1 MADDDNIYVLG
12 DQQNGFQNPSS
23 QQNASISQN
32 QDDVVN
38 VLKSAVSRNA
48 SDIHFQV
55 GSHPIFRI
63 DGILTPFM
71 LAKPITS
78 AFMSNCAD
86 LFLSKDQMKHLVE
99 NRQVDLSVTLPNF
112 THRFRVNFF
121 FQLNRL
127 SGAFRINPTT
137 PPTMDQLGLPPFL
150 KKLATLPH
158 GLVLITG
165 ATGSG
170 KSTTLAAIVDHINK
184 HRNAH
189 IITIS
194 DPIEYIHRNK
204 QSLISQREI
213 GIDATS
219 FANALRVVLR
229 EDPNVIVV
237 EEIRD
242 LETIAMA
249 LTAAETGNLVFA
261 TLHTNDAVQAIDRI
275 IDVFPP
281 QQQSQIRVQ
290 LAMTLAAVVSQV
302 LVKKKEGV
310 GRIAVFET
318 MPVTIPIRYL
328 IRSNQTVQIYNVIS
342 TGRDQGM
349 ILLKDALAECAR
361 QGLITQETVDAYTVT
376 TAAFEEKR
384 KN

>member
-1 MADDDNIYVLG
+1 
-12 DQQNGFQNPSS
+12 
-23 QQNASISQN
+23 
-32 QDDVVN
+32 
-38 VLKSAVSRNA
+38 
-48 SDIHFQV
+48 
-55 GSHPIFRI
+55 
-63 DGILTPFM
+63 
-71 LAKPITS
+71 
-78 AFMSNCAD
+78 
-86 LFLSKDQMKHLVE
+86 
-99 NRQVDLSVTLPNF
+99 
-112 THRFRVNFF
+112 
-121 FQLNRL
+121 
-127 SGAFRINPTT
+127 
-137 PPTMDQLGLPPFL
+137 
-150 KKLATLPH
+150 
-158 GLVLITG
+158 
-165 ATGSG
+165 
-170 KSTTLAAIVDHINK
+170 